1 MIRHIPFQAT
11 HKGVYDILSL
21 RQTTKT
27 YDTVPD
33 HAEFPCISFG
43 PFTSKPGGAKN
54 VDISDISLQLHVWSM
69 DTSKKEIEEICNEVA
84 SVLTS
89 WPLEIASLGFSALG
103 QDVDFCEI
111 FEEEEI
117 SYHAVLTFTAKIQYI
132 GG

>member
-11 HKGVYDILSL
+11 HKGVYDILSKK
-21 RQTTKT
+21 QTTKV

-33 HAEFPCISFG
+33 EGEFPCISFG

-54 VDISDISLQLHVWSM
+54 VDISNISLQLHIWSM
-69 DTSKKEIEEICNEVA
+69 DTSKKEIEEVCNDVA
-84 SVLTS
+84 AVITA
-89 WPLEIASLGFSALG
+89 WPLDVASLGFCALE

-111 FEEEEI
+111 FEEEEV